1 MFKELFQANERRFDG
16 ALQLQPAG
24 IQFQVHAVALM
35 LCRSD
40 TRVILSRWS
49 LNGVCDCSANADDR
63 LNVAAAPKVTT
74 AVLRMEQGKAL
85 VAASLSELARHHGSY
100 GVLARSW
107 PTGSMVI
114 WVAVMLG
121 LSLALY
127 YA

>member
-1 MFKELFQANERRFDG
+1 M
-16 ALQLQPAG
+16 
-24 IQFQVHAVALM
+24 
-35 LCRSD
+35 
-40 TRVILSRWS
+40 
-49 LNGVCDCSANADDR
+49 
-63 LNVAAAPKVTT
+63 
-74 AVLRMEQGKAL
+74 
-85 VAASLSELARHHGSY
+85 LARHHGSY

>member
-1 MFKELFQANERRFDG
+1 MIRTSLAEMAPFDRF
-16 ALQLQPAG
+16 
-24 IQFQVHAVALM
+24 V
-35 LCRSD
+35 R
-40 TRVILSRWS
+40 
-49 LNGVCDCSANADDR
+49 
-63 LNVAAAPKVTT
+63 
-74 AVLRMEQGKAL
+74 EQGKAV
-85 VAASLSELARHHGSY
+85 VAASMELLARHHGSY